1 MNNQK
6 SMDATETIPTDL
18 KVRPPLAIEQDER
31 RSFVR
36 LQISSPMRVRRVKDI
51 FGKFSAEGRDE
62 VEAQILNLSACGVL
76 VELEQPLNQG
86 DVVGMHFEVEGIDN
100 MSGVL
105 GLVKRSEVGED
116 FHLAGIQFVS
126 REQLSDTLSQSE
138 LELISDTFTEFD
150 QSVHE
155 VLGRYLYRESN

>member
-1 MNNQK
+1 VNNNK

-36 LQISSPMRVRRVKDI
+36 LQISSPMSVKRVKDI
-51 FGKFSAEGRDE
+51 FGKFSAEGRGE
-62 VEAQILNLSACGVL
+62 IKAEILNLSASGVL

-86 DVVGMHFEVEGIDN
+86 DIVGMRFEVEGVDN
-100 MSGVL
+100 MGGVL
-105 GLVKRSEVGED
+105 GLVKRSEVSED
-116 FHLAGIQFVS
+116 YHLAGIQFVS
-126 REQLSDTLSQSE
+126 RAQLSDTLSESE
-138 LELISDTFTEFD
+138 LDLISDNFTEFD
-150 QSVHE
+150 QSVRE